1 MEGTEYGCSLVF
13 SKAKSRK
20 EREREREMNDSTFLA
35 AEKYTRHAWACP
47 QLSTALNMCRAAH
60 CSTVVLLPFTS
71 ITRVVVSAAV
81 LFPTM
86 H

>member
-1 MEGTEYGCSLVF
+1 MAACLSLV
-13 SKAKSRK
+13 KPRIEK
-20 EREREREMNDSTFLA
+20 REREINDSTFLA
-35 AEKYTRHAWACP
+35 AEKCTTRAWACP
-47 QLSTALNMCRAAH
+47 QLSTALYMCRAAH
-60 CSTVVLLPFTS
+60 CSTVVLLPFTR